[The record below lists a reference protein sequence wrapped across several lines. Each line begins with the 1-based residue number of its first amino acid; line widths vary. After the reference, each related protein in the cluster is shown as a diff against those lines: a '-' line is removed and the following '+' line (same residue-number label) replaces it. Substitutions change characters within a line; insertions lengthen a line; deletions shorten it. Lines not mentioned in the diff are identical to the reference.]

1 MDEINAFENAS
12 RIPLALV
19 VKGTNITD
27 MKIQYVKFLL
37 EFESPCPI
45 VIILN
50 SQNLES
56 SIVIRMNEKAIKNIG
71 ETEVFNIEK
80 LNETYIKNT
89 NLYKRSE
96 LSTIEKSN
104 SRNYATKYLKNESN
118 LKIENR

>member
-1 MDEINAFENAS
+1 M
-12 RIPLALV
+12 
-19 VKGTNITD
+19 
-27 MKIQYVKFLL
+27 
-37 EFESPCPI
+37 
-45 VIILN
+45 
-50 SQNLES
+50 
-56 SIVIRMNEKAIKNIG
+56 VIRMNEKAIKSIE

-96 LSTIEKSN
+96 LNTIEKSN